1 MLGALRAEPDRSRG
15 NKRASRHLPPDLY
28 RRAAEFVD
36 KILVKDDA
44 VSKADWCSPPR

>member
-1 MLGALRAEPDRSRG
+1 MLGALRAEPDRSHG

-44 VSKADWCSPPR
+44 VSKPTMADTP